1 MAVTLGLDLGPNSIG
16 WALVDESKC
25 SILAS
30 GVRAFPEGVDNF
42 GSSKEVSRNEQRRHA
57 RAARRKTQ
65 RRSLRKQRL
74 QKALIDKGLFP
85 TDPAE
90 QARLYALD
98 PYELRTRALDERLAP
113 HELGRVLM
121 HLNQRRGFLSLR
133 KRDAGDKEAGKMLAE
148 ISELARSIQASESRT
163 LGEYLYRKTQTLDH
177 RNREEDGSDRIRDRH
192 TRRVMLEEEFLAI
205 WVAQQPHHPD
215 LLTDSLCFGAEGR
228 RKSYR
233 KPIAKRDPSRQG
245 RDDLASFGLF
255 GLTFFQRTVYWPRSV
270 VGLCELEPKQKRCP
284 LGHRLAQR
292 FRLLQEVNNIRYI
305 DPDTRTE
312 EALSAE
318 HRAVVL
324 DHLAT
329 REKLKFVDL
338 RKKLTFDEGIRF
350 NLERAKRAAIKGMTT
365 DWKIAKA
372 VGKSWHERPD
382 DQKDAIV
389 EILLNAETDEDAAA
403 DALVETFEFTPEE
416 ADALLCV
423 ELPAGYGGLSLMAIR
438 KLLPHLEAG
447 LPYMANDAE
456 NSALH
461 AAGYLRRDQL
471 RRRIFDKLPM
481 PGRAKDCKIGDIPN
495 PVVKRALVELRKVV
509 NAIIREY
516 GKPDAIHV
524 EMARSVQLGGE
535 RRAEYIKAM
544 RDREK
549 LREEA
554 AAEIRAHRVRV
565 NHDSITRYLLWQRQ
579 NRECLYCTH
588 TISQTQ
594 LFGGEVDIDHI
605 LPRSRSLDD
614 SQANKVV
621 CHRRCNADKG
631 QRTVYEWLAAADPDR
646 YEQVCQ
652 KAQSLLR
659 KGSLPY
665 GVYRRLLQKS
675 VDLDDFTNRQLV
687 DTGYITRATVEY
699 LHCLFEADHAVLG
712 LKGQYT
718 AALRRQWGMGNILSE
733 LPDSPAWI
741 AQTKLRAGEKNR
753 ADHRHHAI
761 DAIVLA
767 LTNRSRLQELAA
779 MWRIGGREGI
789 DRSTGE
795 LLEIV
800 PPWDN
805 FRQSAVDAVS
815 DIKVSHRVRRR
826 VSGGLHNDT
835 FYSPVYDAAGSRVEG
850 AFVVRKSV
858 ENLSLNEIHLIRDAG
873 IRRIVEA
880 RLAEV
885 GIEVG
890 RGKSVDRL
898 AYRQAM
904 AKLAMPSGVPIKK
917 VRVYRNDLTIRP
929 IREGSL
935 GEVWIKPGS
944 NHHLC
949 IFQWRVKGKT
959 KRASVFV
966 SRLEAVQRAK
976 EGVSIVQR
984 TPPQDHPTIPAD
996 AVFLMSLSAGEM
1008 ILAEHKGREKILM
1021 FKTASST
1028 QGQIWFVEHTD
1039 ARPGKNDGRFSVQ
1052 PSTLNGR
1059 KVTVDTLGRLRWAG
1073 D

>member
-1 MAVTLGLDLGPNSIG
+1 MTVTLGLDLGPNSIG
-16 WALVDESKC
+16 WALVDESQC
-25 SILAS
+25 SIIAS
-30 GVRAFPEGVDNF
+30 GVRAFPEGVDKF
-42 GSSKEVSRNEQRRHA
+42 GTGKEVSRNEQRRDA
-57 RAARRKTQ
+57 RLARRQTQ

-74 QKALIDKGLFP
+74 QEALVDKDLFP
-85 TDPAE
+85 ADPAE

-98 PYELRTRALDERLAP
+98 PYELRTRALDERLTP
-113 HELGRVLM
+113 HELGRVFL
-121 HLNQRRGFLSLR
+121 HLNQRRGFHSSKKGASR
-133 KRDAGDKEAGKMLAE
+133 DKETSDMLAK
-148 ISELARSIQASESRT
+148 ISELARSIQASKART

-205 WVAQQPHHPD
+205 WAAQQPYHPD
-215 LLTDSLCFGAEGR
+215 LLTDALCFGADGR

-233 KPIAKRDPSRQG
+233 KPIAKRDPARQG

-255 GLTFFQRTVYWPRSV
+255 GLIFFQRTVYWPRSV

-329 REKLKFVDL
+329 REKLRFVDL

-350 NLERAKRAAIKGMTT
+350 KLERAKRAAIKGMTT
-365 DWKIAKA
+365 DWMIAKA

-382 DQKDAIV
+382 DQKNAIV

-403 DALVETFEFTPEE
+403 DALVETFDFTPEE

-456 NSALH
+456 DSALH

-524 EMARSVQLGGE
+524 EMARSVQLGGVK
-535 RRAEYIKAM
+535 RKEYIKAM

-579 NRECLYCTH
+579 NTECMYCTR

-631 QRTVYEWLAAADPDR
+631 QRTVHEWLAAADPDR

-652 KAQSLLR
+652 KAQSLLHKR
-659 KGSLPY
+659 RLPY
-665 GVYRRLLQKS
+665 GVYRRLLQEN

-699 LHCLFEADHAVLG
+699 LHCLFDADHAVLG
-712 LKGQYT
+712 IKGQYT
-718 AALRRQWGMGNILSE
+718 ATLRRQWGMGNILSQ

-795 LLEIV
+795 LLAIAA
-800 PPWDN
+800 PWDN

-826 VSGGLHNDT
+826 VSGGLHENT
-835 FYSPVYDAAGSRVEG
+835 FYGPVYDAAGERVKG
-850 AFVVRKSV
+850 VFVVRKP
-858 ENLSLNEIHLIRDAG
+858 LARLTPNEIPLIRDGG
-873 IRRIVEA
+873 IRRIVET
-880 RLAEV
+880 RLTEA
-885 GIEVG
+885 GIEFG
-890 RGKSVDRL
+890 RGKKKFGET
-898 AYRQAM
+898 YHQAI
-904 AKLAMPSGVPIKK
+904 AGLAMPSGMPIRK
-917 VRVYRNDLTIRP
+917 VRVYRKESTIRP
-929 IREGSL
+929 IREGSP
-935 GEVWIKPGS
+935 GEVWVKTGA

-949 IFQWRVKGKT
+949 IFEWILNGKT
-959 KRASVFV
+959 KCGGVVISL
-966 SRLEAVQRAK
+966 LEAVQRAK
-976 EGVSIVQR
+976 AGLAIVQQ
-984 TPPQDHPTIPAD
+984 TPPRDHPTIPAD
-996 AVFLMSLSAGEM
+996 AAFLMSLSAGEM
-1008 ILAEHKGREKILM
+1008 VLAEHKGQAKLWC
-1021 FKTASST
+1021 FSSVVST
-1028 QGQIWFVEHTD
+1028 NGQIMFVDHAD
-1039 ARPGKNDGRFSVQ
+1039 ARPSHDARFGLSV
-1052 PSTLNGR
+1052 NKFRGR
-1059 KVTVDTLGRLRWAG
+1059 KVTVDPLGRIRWAN